1 MDRKTAKISA
11 LSRGELEKYQ
21 YLTGKDLQYKLDVIQ
36 NAKFEYSRLGKVF
49 NKGLDESNK
58 KEEVLKRVGNIKDDN
73 EKQLQATKDEH
84 LKLVKRIKDEKPKLK
99 SLKHQIDKRDK
110 RQLEYFDKFVY
121 METTI
126 DYTELYYQSGN
137 KNKDAFDSD

>member
-11 LSRGELEKYQ
+11 LSSGELEKYQ

-73 EKQLQATKDEH
+73 EKQLQATKDGH

-110 RQLEYFDKFVY
+110 RQLEYFDKLVY